1 MSTQVRNFL
10 EEVEG
15 GRKGASSSQPGR
27 GAGLQ
32 EGRVDKE
39 NKENKEQGERADR
52 LQKEV
57 DRWKS
62 EAARYTPVGH
72 SSHAQQFLLQ
82 VQTRA

>member
-1 MSTQVRNFL
+1 MRNFL

-39 NKENKEQGERADR
+39 NKEQGERADR

-72 SSHAQQFLLQ
+72 SSQSQQFLLQ